1 MANTRKIMRMIQKAR
16 ARHEREAWQKARQMA
31 MALTSEMNVSIIMG
45 LFLFFCN
52 IRFFFDRGCGV
63 GRFFARRGA
72 GRGGEAVEGV
82 MDSMDAPR
90 MAEDVQFGTA
100 AQEAAIHGDLLS
112 WLGTGNIR
120 LQ

>member
-1 MANTRKIMRMIQKAR
+1 
-16 ARHEREAWQKARQMA
+16 
-31 MALTSEMNVSIIMG
+31 
-45 LFLFFCN
+45 
-52 IRFFFDRGCGV
+52 
-63 GRFFARRGA
+63 
-72 GRGGEAVEGV
+72 